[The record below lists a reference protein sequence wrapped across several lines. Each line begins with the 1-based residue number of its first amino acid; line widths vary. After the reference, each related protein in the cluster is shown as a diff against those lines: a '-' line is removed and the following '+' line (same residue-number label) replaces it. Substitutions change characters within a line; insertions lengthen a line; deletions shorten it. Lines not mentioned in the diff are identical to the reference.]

1 MKRRL
6 LLQLLL
12 GFVLG
17 VGLVIGYNVFAK
29 PYSYQGSLIDPPAQ
43 AADFS
48 LESADGSVFRLADQR
63 GQVVVLFFGYTHCPD
78 VCPTTLYDFTQIK
91 ERLGPKAEQ
100 VKFVMIT
107 SDPERDHPDVV
118 ENYVSGFDSEF
129 IGLSGSLEELQPV
142 WDAFWVYREKTD
154 LDGEGEYLLNHTA
167 RIYVIDPGGNLRL
180 TFPSGM
186 ATEAMTD
193 DLLHLMEGNQ

>member
-1 MKRRL
+1 M
-6 LLQLLL
+6 LL

-129 IGLSGSLEELQPV
+129 VGLSGSWKSYSRCGTHFGFTGRKRTSMVRVSICLTTRPGFTSSIPV
-142 WDAFWVYREKTD
+142 GTCA
-154 LDGEGEYLLNHTA
+154 
-167 RIYVIDPGGNLRL
+167 
-180 TFPSGM
+180 
-186 ATEAMTD
+186 
-193 DLLHLMEGNQ
+193 